1 MDNDRRSSSEGQV
14 GRRVDGAVRRPAQ
27 GTGSTVRRPVQGTG
41 STVRRT
47 AQGTGS
53 AARRTAQGSGSTVRR
68 PAQGTGSAARRTA
81 QGSGSSVRRTAAG
94 NRAART
100 SGRRPAGRGVSR
112 RRRQQNLTTLLL
124 LGGFAALLITAI
136 VLVILVIRQDHSQGD
151 ADVPAQAPPVMAQVM
166 ETETEAETEVFPD
179 PVEEVETA
187 PSFTPH
193 STPATAPSNLIS
205 FTNIRINDLD
215 LDSTSSY
222 QPAGQ
227 IDFGMP
233 GDYTD
238 VEGIITFRG
247 SNFRDR
253 PAYGYANMRQHAFGD
268 AWTKSSSSLGQWSGS
283 GWTGQPLMMK
293 WPAEVKAH
301 MNMYDWAK
309 TKDDLVEVIYATMD
323 GNIYFLDLETG
334 QETRDPMV
342 LGFTFKGAGALDP
355 RGYPIMYLGAG
366 INSPMYGTS
375 KAFIINLLDCSV
387 MYTFGCADP
396 FSLRGALSFFD
407 SSALVDAET
416 DTLIYP
422 GENGI
427 LYLIKLNTS
436 YDPQAGT
443 LSIAPDNVVKWRYNG
458 TRSNASTYW
467 WGMEDSACVYG
478 GYMFIADNGGNLM
491 CLNLN
496 TLELVWVQDVLDDT
510 NDTPVLSVEDGHLYL
525 YISTSFHLGWRSS
538 SVAEIPIWKIDAE
551 TGEIIW
557 SRPYNCTTMD
567 GVSGGVQS
575 TIALGKHDLSDYIYV
590 TVSMTDS
597 VSTGVLSCIDKKT
610 GEVVWEHK
618 AYYAWSS
625 PVCVYNTD
633 GSGVVI
639 YCTSQGEVFMLDGL
653 TGKVLSQMQMN
664 GNVEASPAVYNDRLV
679 VGTRNCMIYG
689 VQLK

>member
-1 MDNDRRSSSEGQV
+1 MAEDRSRRSSS
-14 GRRVDGAVRRPAQ
+14 DGEVRRSA
-27 GTGSTVRRPVQGTG
+27 GTY
-41 STVRRT
+41 RT
-47 AQGTGS
+47 SGTGS
-53 AARRTAQGSGSTVRR
+53 AGRTGVYRRTTAGSRETRRAVTAGSGGTRR
-68 PAQGTGSAARRTA
+68 PAGSSSSAHRTKGTGASRRSA
-81 QGSGSSVRRTAAG
+81 SGTSRRTAAG
-94 NRAART
+94 RSAA
-100 SGRRPAGRGVSR
+100 R
-112 RRRQQNLTTLLL
+112 RRRQQENLNTILL

-136 VLVILVIRQDHSQGD
+136 VLVIMVLRQGRDEEVQTP
-151 ADVPAQAPPVMAQVM
+151 APAVPILTEAQ
-166 ETETEAETEVFPD
+166 ETEPETFPQAQ
-179 PVEEVETA
+179 EEVETA
-187 PSFTPH
+187 PSFSPH
-193 STPATAPSNLIS
+193 STDATLPSNLIS
-205 FTNIRINDLD
+205 FTNIRINDTD
-215 LDSTSSY
+215 LDSISSY

-227 IDFGMP
+227 IEFGMP

-253 PAYGYANMRQHAFGD
+253 PAYGYANMREHAFGD
-268 AWTKSSSSLGQWSGS
+268 SWTKSSSSLGQWSGS

-366 INSPMYGTS
+366 INSPMYGTA

-387 MYTFGCADP
+387 MYTFGCGDP

-427 LYLIKLNTS
+427 LYLIKLNTN
-436 YDPQAGT
+436 YNEQAGT
-443 LSIAPDNVVKWRYNG
+443 LSIAPDTVVKWRYNG
-458 TRSNASTYW
+458 TRSNATTYW

-491 CLNLN
+491 CLDLN

-525 YISTSFHLGWRSS
+525 YVSTSFHLGWRSS

-551 TGEIIW
+551 TGEIVW
-557 SRPYNCTTMD
+557 STPYNCTTMD

-575 TIALGKHDLSDYIYV
+575 TIALGKHDLSDYIYA

-597 VSTGVLSCIDKKT
+597 VSTGVLSCINKKT

>member
-1 MDNDRRSSSEGQV
+1 MAEDRSRRSSS
-14 GRRVDGAVRRPAQ
+14 DGEVRR
-27 GTGSTVRRPVQGTG
+27 GTGTYRAS
-41 STVRRT
+41 
-47 AQGTGS
+47 GTGS
-53 AARRTAQGSGSTVRR
+53 AGRTGTYRRTTTGSGEPRRTA
-68 PAQGTGSAARRTA
+68 AAGRE
-81 QGSGSSVRRTAAG
+81 GVRRTAAAG
-94 NRAART
+94 
-100 SGRRPAGRGVSR
+100 SGGTRRPAGSSSSAHRTKKAGTVRTGTGASRRSASGTSRRTAAGRSAAR
-112 RRRQQNLTTLLL
+112 RRRQQQNLNTILL
-124 LGGFAALLITAI
+124 LGGFAVLLITAV
-136 VLVILVIRQDHSQGD
+136 VLVIMVLRQGHDEEVQEP
-151 ADVPAQAPPVMAQVM
+151 APAVPILTEAQ
-166 ETETEAETEVFPD
+166 ETEPETFPEAQ
-179 PVEEVETA
+179 EEVETA
-187 PSFTPH
+187 PSFSPH
-193 STPATAPSNLIS
+193 STDATLPSNLIS
-205 FTNIRINDLD
+205 FTNIRINDTD
-215 LDSTSSY
+215 LDSVSSY

-227 IDFGMP
+227 IEFGMP

-253 PAYGYANMRQHAFGD
+253 PAYGYANMREHAFGD
-268 AWTKSSSSLGQWSGS
+268 SWTKSSSSLGQWSGS

-366 INSPMYGTS
+366 INSPMYGTA

-387 MYTFGCADP
+387 MYTFGCGDP

-427 LYLIKLNTS
+427 LYLIKLNTN
-436 YDPQAGT
+436 YNEQAGT
-443 LSIAPDNVVKWRYNG
+443 LSIAPDTVVKWRYNG
-458 TRSNASTYW
+458 TRSNATTYW

-491 CLNLN
+491 CLDLN

-525 YISTSFHLGWRSS
+525 YVSTSFHLGWRSS

-551 TGEIIW
+551 TGEIVW
-557 SRPYNCTTMD
+557 STPYNCTTMD

-575 TIALGKHDLSDYIYV
+575 TIALGKHDLSDYIYA

-597 VSTGVLSCIDKKT
+597 VSTGVLSCINKKT

>member
-1 MDNDRRSSSEGQV
+1 M
-14 GRRVDGAVRRPAQ
+14 
-27 GTGSTVRRPVQGTG
+27 
-41 STVRRT
+41 
-47 AQGTGS
+47 
-53 AARRTAQGSGSTVRR
+53 
-68 PAQGTGSAARRTA
+68 
-81 QGSGSSVRRTAAG
+81 
-94 NRAART
+94 T
-100 SGRRPAGRGVSR
+100 S
-112 RRRQQNLTTLLL
+112 LLIFGG
-124 LGGFAALLITAI
+124 LGALLVIAV
-136 VLVILVIRQDHSQGD
+136 VLVIMVLRQGRSEEVETP
-151 ADVPAQAPPVMAQVM
+151 APAVPIMTEAL
-166 ETETEAETEVFPD
+166 ETEPETFPEA
-179 PVEEVETA
+179 VEEVETA
-187 PSFTPH
+187 PSFSPH
-193 STPATAPSNLIS
+193 STDATLPSNLIS
-205 FTNIRINDLD
+205 FTNIRINDVD
-215 LDSTSSY
+215 LDSPASY

-227 IDFGMP
+227 IEFGMP

-253 PAYGYANMRQHAFGD
+253 PAYGYANMREHAFGD
-268 AWTKSSSSLGQWSGS
+268 SWTKSSSSLGQWSGS

-309 TKDDLVEVIYATMD
+309 AKDDLVEVIYATMD

-366 INSPMYGTS
+366 INSPMYGTA

-387 MYTFGCADP
+387 MYTFGCGDP

-427 LYLIKLNTS
+427 LYLIKLNTN
-436 YDPQAGT
+436 YNEQAGT
-443 LSIAPDNVVKWRYNG
+443 LTIAPDNVVKWRYNG
-458 TRSNASTYW
+458 TRSNATTYW

-491 CLNLN
+491 CLDLN

-575 TIALGKHDLSDYIYV
+575 TIALGKHDLSDYIYA

>member
-1 MDNDRRSSSEGQV
+1 MAEDRSRRSSS
-14 GRRVDGAVRRPAQ
+14 DGEVRRSA
-27 GTGSTVRRPVQGTG
+27 GTY
-41 STVRRT
+41 RT
-47 AQGTGS
+47 SGTGS
-53 AARRTAQGSGSTVRR
+53 AGRTGGYRRTTAGSRETRRAVTAGREGARR
-68 PAQGTGSAARRTA
+68 PAAASGTERRRMAESSVSAHRTKGTGGARRSV
-81 QGSGSSVRRTAAG
+81 SGASRRTAAG
-94 NRAART
+94 RSAA
-100 SGRRPAGRGVSR
+100 R
-112 RRRQQNLTTLLL
+112 RRRQQQNLNTILL
-124 LGGFAALLITAI
+124 LGGFAVLLITA
-136 VLVILVIRQDHSQGD
+136 VILVIMVLRQGRDEEVQEP
-151 ADVPAQAPPVMAQVM
+151 APAVPILTEAQ
-166 ETETEAETEVFPD
+166 ETEPETFPQAQ
-179 PVEEVETA
+179 EEVETA
-187 PSFTPH
+187 PSFSPH
-193 STPATAPSNLIS
+193 STDATLPSNLIS
-205 FTNIRINDLD
+205 FTNIRINDTD
-215 LDSTSSY
+215 LDSVSSY

-227 IDFGMP
+227 IEFGMP

-253 PAYGYANMRQHAFGD
+253 PAYGYANMREHAFGD
-268 AWTKSSSSLGQWSGS
+268 SWTKSSSSLGQWSGS

-366 INSPMYGTS
+366 INSPMYGTA

-387 MYTFGCADP
+387 MYTFGCGDP

-427 LYLIKLNTS
+427 LYLIKLNTN
-436 YDPQAGT
+436 YNEQAGT
-443 LSIAPDNVVKWRYNG
+443 LSIAPDTVVKWRYNG
-458 TRSNASTYW
+458 TRSNATTYW

-491 CLNLN
+491 CLDLN

-525 YISTSFHLGWRSS
+525 YVSTSFHLGWRSS

-557 SRPYNCTTMD
+557 STPYNCTTMD

-575 TIALGKHDLSDYIYV
+575 TIALGKHDLSDYIYA

-597 VSTGVLSCIDKKT
+597 VSTGVLSCINKKT